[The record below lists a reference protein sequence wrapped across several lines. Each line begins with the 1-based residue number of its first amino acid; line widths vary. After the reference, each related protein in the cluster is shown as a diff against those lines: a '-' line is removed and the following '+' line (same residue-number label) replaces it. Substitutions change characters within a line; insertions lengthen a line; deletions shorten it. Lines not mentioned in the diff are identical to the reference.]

1 MTNNKCKM
9 YKCSSHA
16 KKFLGKEKKN
26 ITKKTFFV
34 MNSFSFFLQLL
45 SVCEENITISFECV
59 ILFGKRC
66 RACVSVIFVLV
77 CFTFVLLYL
86 SKVSHFSFGLSLFS
100 NFRKLLK
107 CFGNLARERQRKQ
120 YVYNWKKYNS

>member
-1 MTNNKCKM
+1 MFITCEKI
-9 YKCSSHA
+9 SWQR
-16 KKFLGKEKKN
+16 KKKYYQKDLFRHEL
-26 ITKKTFFV
+26 F
-34 MNSFSFFLQLL
+34 FFLQLL

-120 YVYNWKKYNS
+120 YVYNWKKYNP